1 MQRKHFSSL
10 QYAGKPMGFTLIE
23 LLVVIAIIAI
33 LAAILLP
40 ALNSARERGRAA
52 NCISNLKQ
60 ISTAAL
66 SYANDYEDYFIP
78 NETHHGAAFYW
89 PKTMVTYGYMPG
101 DATSVQYTNTPVK
114 GAFNC
119 ASAAKELDPDMP
131 GQGCRYDKSTYHS
144 FVGAHYGYTTIH
156 QNQTVNGI
164 AAHRR
169 LLKWTKV
176 DGPGKFFVFAD
187 VFANNAGRL
196 SSLTPNQVNV
206 ERHNNSANIA
216 YGDGHVGTVSANDPA
231 LTDTTTNGP
240 WRAD

>member
-1 MQRKHFSSL
+1 MQRKHFNSL
-10 QYAGKPMGFTLIE
+10 LQAGKPMGFTLIE

-60 ISTAAL
+60 IVGAAM
-66 SYANDYEDYFIP
+66 SYSNDYEDYYIP
-78 NETHHGAAFYW
+78 NESHHGAEFHWA
-89 PKTMVTYGYMPG
+89 KTMVTYGYMPG
-101 DATSVQYTNTPVK
+101 EAYSVEYTNQPVQ

-119 ASAAKELDPDMP
+119 ASAAKELDPDYP
-131 GQGCRYDKSTYHS
+131 GQGSRYDKSTYHS
-144 FVGAHYGYTTIH
+144 FVGTHYGYTTIH
-156 QNQTVNGI
+156 QNITVDGI
-164 AAHRR
+164 EGNRR

-176 DGPGKFFVFAD
+176 KSPGKFFVFAD

-196 SSLTPNQVNV
+196 SAYTPNQVNT
-206 ERHNNSANIA
+206 ERHNGSANIA
-216 YGDGHVGTVSANDPA
+216 YGDGHVGTIRGGDPA
-231 LTDTTTNGP
+231 LDDLTTDGP